1 MAPSR
6 ISDPPDQTEGHI
18 EELSS
23 EQLQSYNNDGYLII
37 PNALDASTTAS
48 LLQETRDMLS
58 NFPVE
63 DHPMTRFS
71 TGGNDKDHVGDDY
84 FLTSGDKI
92 RFFFEE
98 DVFDA
103 TTGAL
108 LKPKHRAIN
117 KIGHY
122 LHALNPAFRKSTLTP
137 LNAGIARS
145 LGFRDPRV
153 LQSMVICKQPEI
165 GG

>member
-18 EELSS
+18 EELTS

-58 NFPVE
+58 SFSVD
-63 DHPMTRFS
+63 DHHMTKFS
-71 TGGNDKDHVGDDY
+71 TGENDQDHVGDDY

-98 DVFDA
+98 DAFDS
-103 TTGAL
+103 TTGVL

-122 LHALNPAFRKSTLTP
+122 LHALNSAFRNSTLTP
-137 LNAGIARS
+137 SNVGIARS

-153 LQSMVICKQPEI
+153 LQSMIICKQPEI